1 MTVDINREE
10 VSSSAIKEFL
20 KLKPQELKTFSFS
33 FKFRDEIGIDA
44 GKFLIFK
51 NDFLHII

>member
-1 MTVDINREE
+1 MTIDINREE

-20 KLKPQELKTFSFS
+20 KLKPQELKTFSFR
-33 FKFRDEIGIDA
+33 FKFKDEIGIDA